1 MKLEVDE
8 FSIQN
13 ERNVMSKRQPWD
25 YYSALSEDRL
35 RIVAAALLDVYD
47 EVQVELGT
55 ELDDNYTRGTTTFGR
70 QKNKII
76 QLCTSNQFPWLDLR
90 NTSNDLTFSIG
101 CIPFRFF
108 SDDHEKPSK
117 AAVWRRNEQDDM
129 FSSEEDEPIYWR
141 YILEKPLSEDDE
153 ASVYVIGASSNQQIV
168 CEWKYAEKVRILTNV
183 DTSRPE
189 AVDISEPQVGL
200 PKIEEDKDSDAGS

>member
-1 MKLEVDE
+1 
-8 FSIQN
+8 
-13 ERNVMSKRQPWD
+13 MSKKQPWD
-25 YYSALSEDRL
+25 YHPALSEDRL
-35 RIVAAALLDVYD
+35 RVVAASLLDVYH

-76 QLCTSNQFPWLDLR
+76 QLCKSNKFPWLDLR
-90 NTSNDLTFSIG
+90 NTSNDLTFSIS

-117 AAVWRRNEQDDM
+117 AAVWRRNEQDDL
-129 FSSEEDEPIYWR
+129 FPSKEDQPIYWR
-141 YILEKPLSEDDE
+141 YILEKPLTDEDE
-153 ASVYVIGASSNQQIV
+153 ATVYVIGANSNQEIV
-168 CEWKYAEKVRILTNV
+168 CEWKYAEKVRVLRTV
-183 DTSRPE
+183 DASRPE

-200 PKIEEDKDSDAGS
+200 PKKEENEDSGTGS

>member
-1 MKLEVDE
+1 
-8 FSIQN
+8 
-13 ERNVMSKRQPWD
+13 MSKKQPWD
-25 YYSALSEDRL
+25 YYSALSEERL
-35 RIVAAALLDVYD
+35 RIVAEALLDVYD
-47 EVQVELGT
+47 EVQIELGT

-76 QLCTSNQFPWLDLR
+76 QLCKSNEYSWLDLR

-108 SDDHEKPSK
+108 SDDHEKPTK
-117 AAVWRRNEQDDM
+117 AAVWRRNDQDDM
-129 FSSEEDEPIYWR
+129 FPSEENEPIYWR

-153 ASVYVIGASSNQQIV
+153 ATMYVIGANSNQEIV
-168 CEWKYAEKVRILTNV
+168 CEWKYAEKVRILSSV

-200 PKIEEDKDSDAGS
+200 PKIEEDKDSDTGS